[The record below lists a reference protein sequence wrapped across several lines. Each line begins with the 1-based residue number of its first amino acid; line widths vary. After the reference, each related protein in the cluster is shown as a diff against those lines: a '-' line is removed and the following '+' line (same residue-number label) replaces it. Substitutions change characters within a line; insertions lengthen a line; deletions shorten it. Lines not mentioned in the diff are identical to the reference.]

1 MSPILN
7 KPLLKTAGHTYEI
20 KDGIMYIERL
30 ERVQYIVENLRN
42 NIAERLEYTEGLSY
56 PIIIFGQDMTSMDK
70 ASRDYLAGEGAKNTL
85 SRAFVVEKAQG
96 RLQLNFFI
104 ETNKQPVP
112 TKIFDDLESATEW
125 SRQFRSQP

>member
-7 KPLLKTAGHTYEI
+7 KPLLKTNDHSLAI
-20 KDGIMYIERL
+20 KDGIMFIERL
-30 ERVQYIVENLRN
+30 VRVHYGVENLKK
-42 NIAERLEYTEGLSY
+42 NINERVKFTEGFSY
-56 PIIIFGQDMTSMDK
+56 PVIIFGQDMVSMDK
-70 ASRDYLAGEGAKNTL
+70 ASRDYLAGDGAKNTL

-112 TKIFDDLESATEW
+112 TKIFDDLESAIEW
-125 SRQFRSQP
+125 SKGFILK